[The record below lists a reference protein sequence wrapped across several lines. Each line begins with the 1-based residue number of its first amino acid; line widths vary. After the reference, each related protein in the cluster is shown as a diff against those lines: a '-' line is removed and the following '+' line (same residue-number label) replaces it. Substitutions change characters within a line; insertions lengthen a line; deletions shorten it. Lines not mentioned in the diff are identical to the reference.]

1 MPQQRNRIFM
11 WIGTVLVLAAV
22 YYSGNFAMAQTPM
35 ALPPAPGITPQI
47 PPTYSIDLMT
57 PAGVSAV
64 GGEWR
69 YMDAQIVDA
78 PALPNAC
85 AQWKKTYDI
94 APKAGA
100 AKFDDSSWPVIA
112 PDTLKNPRCGGKICF
127 CWYRIRITIPAKVG
141 DRDPTGLRVGLVITV
156 DDYAEVSV
164 NGDVPRS
171 LGRPSPA
178 TVQGFNM
185 PNRVLLSDSVKPGDK
200 FEIAILG
207 INGPIAVAPENFVFF
222 RQATLEFF
230 NTRY

>member
-1 MPQQRNRIFM
+1 MFHLRFGMKRA
-11 WIGTVLVLAAV
+11 GAAAV
-22 YYSGNFAMAQTPM
+22 VAAACMVGLSAMAQTPM

-69 YMDAQIVDA
+69 YMDSRIVEA
-78 PALPNAC
+78 PSLPNAG
-85 AQWKKTYDI
+85 AQWKTTYDI
-94 APKAGA
+94 APRA
-100 AKFDDSSWPVIA
+100 AAANFDDSSWPVIA
-112 PDTLKNPRCGGKICF
+112 ADTLKNPRCGGKVCF
-127 CWYRIRITIPAKVG
+127 CWYRIKITIPAKLG
-141 DRDPTGLRVGLVITV
+141 DRDLTGLRAGLVITV

-200 FEIAILG
+200 FEIAIQG